1 MVDLAQR
8 LWDARRGG
16 TLVEAAARRELGDLE
31 DAYRVQDEA
40 VRASGHAR
48 TGWKVGSTSAEAR
61 RKLGT
66 DRPGAGAL
74 LEPFCFERGAEVP
87 VFAAHSPAVE
97 GEFVF
102 VMGEGLPP
110 REAPFERAEVLA
122 AVMGVA
128 GGIEV
133 VGSRFEGGL
142 AGLGR
147 EGVTADFGANIAFVA
162 GEIRPDWRTGTC
174 ADAGVALSVDGEALA
189 QGTGALALGRSG
201 SGASVARQ
209 PLTRTGRRAARRRPC
224 DHRHLHRRRRDCSRC
239 ARPGGFRPAR
249 AGGLHGRAG
258 VRARRLPRFP
268 RREGYS

>member
-1 MVDLAQR
+1 MPELAQR
-8 LWDARRGG
+8 LWEARCGG
-16 TLVEAAARRELGDLE
+16 TLVEVAAKRALAGLD

-48 TGWKVGSTSAEAR
+48 AGWKIGSTSAEAR

-74 LEPFCFERGAEVP
+74 LEPFCFEHGADVP
-87 VFAAHSPAVE
+87 VFAAHAPAVE

-102 VMGEGLPP
+102 VMGEGLAP

-147 EGVTADFGANIAFVA
+147 EGVTADFGANIAFVV
-162 GEIRPDWRTGTC
+162 GEVRPDWRDRDLR
-174 ADAGVALSVDGEALA
+174 DAGVTLSVDGETLA
-189 QGTGALALGRSG
+189 EGTGALALGDP
-201 SGASVARQ
+201 ALVLLWLAN
-209 PLTRTGRRAARRRPC
+209 
-224 DHRHLHRRRRDCSRC
+224 HLRERGD
-239 ARPGGFRPAR
+239 GLR
-249 AGGLHGRAG
+249 AGDCVTTGTCTG
-258 VRARRLPRFP
+258 VVGIAPGARVMADFGPLGQVGFTAVPAQAVDDTA
-268 RREGYS
+268 E

>member
-1 MVDLAQR
+1 MADLAQR

-16 TLVEAAARRELGDLE
+16 TLVEVAAKQALAGLD

-74 LEPFCFERGAEVP
+74 LEPFCFDHGAEVP
-87 VFAAHSPAVE
+87 VFAAHAPAVE

-102 VMGEGLPP
+102 VMGEGVAP
-110 REAPFERAEVLA
+110 RETPFERAEVLA

-128 GGIEV
+128 GGIEI

-147 EGVTADFGANIAFVA
+147 EGVTADFGANIAFV
-162 GEIRPDWRTGTC
+162 ESEVRVDWRDRDLR
-174 ADAGVALSVDGEALA
+174 DAGVTLSVDGEALA
-189 QGTGALALGRSG
+189 EGTGALALGDP
-201 SGASVARQ
+201 ALVLLWLAN
-209 PLTRTGRRAARRRPC
+209 
-224 DHRHLHRRRRDCSRC
+224 HLRERGD
-239 ARPGGFRPAR
+239 GLR
-249 AGGLHGRAG
+249 AGDRVTTGTCTGVVGIAAGARVLADFGPLGRVDFTA
-258 VRARRLPRFP
+258 VPA
-268 RREGYS
+268 

>member
-1 MVDLAQR
+1 MADLAQR

-16 TLVEAAARRELGDLE
+16 TLVEVAAKQALAGLD
-31 DAYRVQDEA
+31 DAYRIQDEA
-40 VRASGHAR
+40 VRASGHGRA
-48 TGWKVGSTSAEAR
+48 GWKVGSTSAEAR

-74 LEPFCFERGAEVP
+74 LEPFCFEHGAEVP
-87 VFAAHSPAVE
+87 VFAAHAPAVE

-102 VMGEGLPP
+102 VMGEGVAP

-162 GEIRPDWRTGTC
+162 GEARADWRDRDLR
-174 ADAGVALSVDGEALA
+174 DAGVTLSVDGEALA
-189 QGTGALALGRSG
+189 EGTGALALGDP
-201 SGASVARQ
+201 ALVLLWLAN
-209 PLTRTGRRAARRRPC
+209 
-224 DHRHLHRRRRDCSRC
+224 HLRERGD
-239 ARPGGFRPAR
+239 GLR
-249 AGGLHGRAG
+249 AGDRVTTGTCTGVVGIAAG
-258 VRARRLPRFP
+258 ARVLADFGPLGQVGFTAVP
-268 RREGYS
+268 A

>member
-16 TLVEAAARRELGDLE
+16 TLIEAAARRELGNLE

-74 LEPFCFERGAEVP
+74 LEPFCFEHGAEVP

-102 VMGEGLPP
+102 AMGEGLPP
-110 REAPFERAEVLA
+110 REAPFRREEVLA
-122 AVMGVA
+122 AVMGVS

-147 EGVTADFGANIAFVA
+147 EGVTADFGANIAFVG
-162 GEIRPDWRTGTC
+162 GEVRPDWRDRDLR
-174 ADAGVALSVDGEALA
+174 DAGVTLSVDGEALA
-189 QGTGALALGRSG
+189 QGTGALALGDP
-201 SGASVARQ
+201 ALVLLWLAN
-209 PLTRTGRRAARRRPC
+209 
-224 DHRHLHRRRRDCSRC
+224 HLRERGD
-239 ARPGGFRPAR
+239 GLR
-249 AGGLHGRAG
+249 AGDCVTTGTCTG
-258 VRARRLPRFP
+258 VVGIAPGARVLADFGPLGNVGFTAAP
-268 RREGYS
+268 A

>member
-1 MVDLAQR
+1 MPDLAQR

-74 LEPFCFERGAEVP
+74 LEPFCFERGAEVV

-122 AVMGVA
+122 AVMGVT

-162 GEIRPDWRTGTC
+162 GEIRPDWRDRDLR
-174 ADAGVALSVDGEALA
+174 DAGVALSVDGEALA
-189 QGTGALALGRSG
+189 QGTGALALGDP
-201 SGASVARQ
+201 ALVLLWLAN
-209 PLTRTGRRAARRRPC
+209 
-224 DHRHLHRRRRDCSRC
+224 HLRERGD
-239 ARPGGFRPAR
+239 GLR
-249 AGGLHGRAG
+249 AGDHVTTGTCTG
-258 VRARRLPRFP
+258 VVAIAPGARVLADFGPLGQVGFTAVP
-268 RREGYS
+268 A